1 MYMFFI
7 LVTLAMHFIVHKIKV
22 CSKFL
27 EKIGSCVII
36 NLHTNVGYI
45 ITTSSVT
52 KLNNA
57 SCDVIHPNASCDI
70 IHPLHF

>member
-45 ITTSSVT
+45 ITTNTVT
-52 KLNNA
+52 KL
-57 SCDVIHPNASCDI
+57 SFMTMHHVTLFIPFISK
-70 IHPLHF
+70 FVKT